1 MLLFFVFI
9 CIRFF
14 DSGQVWVRQGRRVGD
29 EEEDAPNINGL
40 SLFVYSKLSF
50 SAIIL
55 YTINRLQEIRVAIP
69 V

>member
-1 MLLFFVFI
+1 M
-9 CIRFF
+9 
-14 DSGQVWVRQGRRVGD
+14 GD

-50 SAIIL
+50 PAIIL
-55 YTINRLQEIRVAIP
+55 YSINRLQEIRVAIP